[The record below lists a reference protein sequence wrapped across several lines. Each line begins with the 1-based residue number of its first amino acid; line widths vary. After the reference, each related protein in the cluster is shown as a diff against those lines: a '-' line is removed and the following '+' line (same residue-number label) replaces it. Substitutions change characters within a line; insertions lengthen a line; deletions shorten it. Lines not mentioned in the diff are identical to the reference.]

1 MIVDLDRAVRRVEP
15 DGQWSDPAPLSTYR
29 YAPAYVLLGDP
40 GAGKSIA
47 FKRECRETQEA
58 ELVTARDF
66 RTIYDTRRPPSVE
79 TLLIDGLDEARAGG
93 GDPRGPFDDIRA
105 RVRELAPRRV
115 RLSCRELDWL
125 GENDQS
131 NLSKVAPGEELFV
144 LRLEPLSRDEQR
156 RIVEARS
163 GIPDVDAFLTEAAE
177 RGVGGLLANPQTL
190 VLLVQTVGETGE
202 FPKGRTETFE
212 RACLILA
219 REPNDDHRIAAPLP
233 PPGTL
238 LDAAGHMCAVSLL
251 SGSAGFALPDASEAD
266 GFVPISVVGNNSDTA
281 IRASGTRLF
290 AGVGNRSFMPVHA
303 NLAAFLGARYLAEL
317 VSGAVPHGRIL
328 ALLAGHDGA
337 PPTPLRSLVAWLA
350 ALSPELRRSLITRDP
365 VAVLMY
371 GDVRRFSPDHKSL
384 LLDEVGAERTR
395 LSGSFWPRSALEALA
410 TPDMEEPLRT
420 LLRDPDRSARRQMT
434 LAVAT
439 AALREAHPIPGVA
452 TDLLTVAKDADRR
465 SDVRAA
471 ALGAWIRAV
480 EADPNRDRHLL
491 GLLEDVRSGALA
503 DPDDEL
509 RGTLLDAAYPTIL
522 SPARLWGFFGRNRP
536 QFFGRTFV
544 FWASLSEKARREDFP
559 DLLDQLAD
567 RLPSLSAQ
575 GDTLLGQVSLRVLL
589 AGLQHHG
596 NDRSPARVLRW
607 LRIGESR
614 MQWQSPVERDP
625 AEQIRAWLEA
635 NPETVKALAAAAHDG
650 ARDHPYPFHE
660 IQRLLFGARLPE
672 GMGQA
677 IPELQP
683 EDHPQQEAE
692 RILKARTYWQEKH
705 EEEMREYR
713 QHRAREDA
721 KGIAVLRNHEAELL
735 ANRAPHPLLHH
746 LAFLYFR
753 RDPLMVSGPDS
764 RNLEEVLGGD
774 RHLIHVALTGIRGAP
789 ERTDLPSPGDILR
802 LKKDGKQP
810 WLTAAVLA
818 GLDIRSSE
826 SEYIRLTDSQ
836 WRTALACRHVFY
848 GPSQDAAWYA
858 TLVQDRP
865 DLVSETLISFGRAR
879 LREGEESLP
888 DFWHLPRDQTFS
900 EVAQRVTGPLLRAFP
915 VRAKAAQHGSLREL
929 LWSGLIHLEPEV
941 FREIIETKLRA
952 SSMTKAQRAHW
963 LAAGFA
969 LDPFAFQPR
978 LTRVVEGSEHRVK
991 PLAEFFAPV
1000 SGLGSANQIPILTR
1014 RLAPSAMGFLIE
1026 TLAAV
1031 FPPVHEAGFVTI
1043 RGETVHTV
1051 QRLIDQLARSPEPGA
1066 TQALEKLLSVPSL
1079 EKWLPQL
1086 EWARDTQRVVRRDAG
1101 YREPIATEVIA
1112 VLSNGPAANA
1122 SDLRALVLDR
1132 LARIDEEVRTTNAN
1146 LWRQFW
1152 TEDKQR
1158 NTPKDENA
1166 CRDALLPLLQHRLP
1180 EGCDAQPEGQYA
1192 KNRRADIRI
1201 ASGAWNIPIEIK
1213 KNRHSDIWRTVRN
1226 QLLPRYTNDPATEG
1240 LGIYLVLWFGPQH
1253 TAPGPEGRR
1262 PQTPDE
1268 LRDQLLDSLTPQE
1281 RRRAA
1286 VLVMDVTPP
1295 PPAKAVVSMGLVGGK
1310 SASVHRRNPDGR
1322 SPDLLT

>member
-1 MIVDLDRAVRRVEP
+1 MIVDLDRTVRRLEP
-15 DGQWSDPAPLSTYR
+15 RGRWSEPAALSTYR
-29 YAPAYVLLGDP
+29 HAPAYVLLGDP

-47 FKRECRETQEA
+47 FKRECRETRDA

-66 RTIYDTRRPPSVE
+66 RTIYDTQLPPGVE
-79 TLLIDGLDEARAGG
+79 TLFIDGLDEARAGG
-93 GDPRGPFDDIRA
+93 GDPREPFDDIRA
-105 RVRELAPRRV
+105 RVRQIAPRRV

-125 GENDQS
+125 GENDRS

-144 LRLEPLSRDEQR
+144 LRLDPLSRVEQR

-163 GIPDVDAFLTEAAE
+163 GILDVEAFLAEAAE

-190 VLLVQTVGETGE
+190 VLLVQAVGENGE
-202 FPKGRTETFE
+202 FPRGRTETFD

-219 REPNDDHRIAAPLP
+219 REPNDDHRIAAPLSQP
-233 PPGTL
+233 ETL
-238 LDAAGHMCAVSLL
+238 LDAASHMCAVSLL

-266 GFVPISVVGNNSDTA
+266 GFVPIPILGNSGDIPVCA
-281 IRASGTRLF
+281 ASTRLF
-290 AGVGNRSFMPVHA
+290 AGIGNRRFAPAHA

-317 VSGAVPHGRIL
+317 VNGRVPGGRIL
-328 ALLAGHDGA
+328 ALLAGHDDA

-350 ALSPELRRSLITRDP
+350 ALSPEFRGSLIRRDP

-420 LLRDPDRSARRQMT
+420 LLRDPDRSDRRQMT

-439 AALREAHPIPGVA
+439 AALREAHPIPGLA
-452 TDLLTVAKDADRR
+452 TDLLEVAKDPDRP

-480 EADPNRDRHLL
+480 EADPSRDRRLL
-491 GLLEDVRSGALA
+491 RLLEDIRSGALA

-509 RGTLLDAAYPTIL
+509 CGTLLDAAYPTFL
-522 SPARLWGFFGRNRP
+522 SPTRLWDYYGRNRP
-536 QFFGRTFV
+536 NLMGRTVV
-544 FWASLSEKARREDFP
+544 FWASLSEKAPEEHLP
-559 DLLDQLAD
+559 ELLDRLAD
-567 RLPSLSAQ
+567 LLPSLSA
-575 GDTLLGQVSLRVLL
+575 GADTLLGQVSLRMLL
-589 AGLQHHG
+589 AGLQRHG
-596 NDRSPARVLRW
+596 NDCSPPRVLRW
-607 LRIGESR
+607 LRIGENR
-614 MQWQSPVERDP
+614 MEWQFPAERDP
-625 AEQIRAWLEA
+625 AERIRAWLEA

-650 ARDHPYPFHE
+650 VRHHPYPFHE

-672 GMGQA
+672 GIGQA
-677 IPELQP
+677 VPELRP
-683 EDHPQQEAE
+683 EDHPEQETE
-692 RILKARTYWQEKH
+692 RIVEARAYWQQKH
-705 EEEMREYR
+705 EEDMREYR
-713 QHRAREDA
+713 ANQAREDA
-721 KGIAVLRNHEAELL
+721 KGIAILRNHEAELL
-735 ANRAPHPLLHH
+735 ANRAPHPLVHH

-774 RHLIHVALTGIRGAP
+774 RHLIHVALTGIRGTP

-802 LKKDGKQP
+802 LRKDGKQP

-826 SEYIRLTDSQ
+826 SEHIPLTDSQ

-865 DLVSETLISFGRAR
+865 DLVSEILISFGRAR
-879 LREGEESLP
+879 LREGEASLP
-888 DFWHLPRDQTFS
+888 DFWHLPRDQTFA

-929 LWSGLIHLEPEV
+929 LWSGLIHLEPKV

-952 SSMTKAQRAHW
+952 SSMTKAQRTHW

-969 LDPFAFQPR
+969 LDPPAFQSKLAKAVAGR
-978 LTRVVEGSEHRVK
+978 ETRVK

-1000 SGLGSANQIPILTR
+1000 SGIHTDGIPDLTN
-1014 RLAPSAMGFLIE
+1014 RLTTSAMGSLIGM
-1026 TLAAV
+1026 LGAA
-1031 FPPVHEAGFVTI
+1031 FPPAHESGFVTT
-1043 RGETVHTV
+1043 RGETVFTV
-1051 QRLIDQLARSPEPGA
+1051 QRLIERLAHSSEPEA
-1066 TQALEKLLSVPSL
+1066 TDALSRLRADPALND
-1079 EKWLPQL
+1079 WLPQL
-1086 EWARDTQRVVRRDAG
+1086 EWAYDTQRVVRRDAS
-1101 YREPIATEVIA
+1101 YRAPTPTEVIA

-1122 SDLRALVLDR
+1122 SDLRAIALDG
-1132 LARIDEEVRTTNAN
+1132 LTQIKEEVRTTNAN

-1158 NTPKDENA
+1158 NRPKDENA
-1166 CRDALLPLLQHRLP
+1166 CRDALLPLLRHRLP
-1180 EGCDAQPEGQYA
+1180 GDCDAQPEGQYA
-1192 KNRRADIRI
+1192 
-1201 ASGAWNIPIEIK
+1201 ASKRVDMRVSSGRWNVPVEIK
-1213 KNRHSDIWRTVRN
+1213 KNAHRDVWSAARN
-1226 QLLPRYTNDPATEG
+1226 QLLPRYTTDPATEG
-1240 LGIYLVLWFGPQH
+1240 LGIYLVLWFGAQH
-1253 TAPGPEGRR
+1253 TAPAPAGPR
-1262 PQTPDE
+1262 PQTSRE
-1268 LRDQLLDSLTPQE
+1268 LRDRLLDSLTPEE
-1281 RRRAA
+1281 RRRVA
-1286 VLVMDVTPP
+1286 VLVMDVTA
-1295 PPAKAVVSMGLVGGK
+1295 PPAAK
-1310 SASVHRRNPDGR
+1310 R
-1322 SPDLLT
+1322 